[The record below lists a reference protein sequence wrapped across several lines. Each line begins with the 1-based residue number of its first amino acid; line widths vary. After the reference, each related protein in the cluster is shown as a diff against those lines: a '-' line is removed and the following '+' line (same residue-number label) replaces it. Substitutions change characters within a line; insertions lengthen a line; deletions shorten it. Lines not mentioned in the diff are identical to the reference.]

1 MAMALD
7 IASWV
12 LLSMGGLFVF
22 IGGVGVLRMPD
33 FYTRIHASSLTDTM
47 GAILIILGIMLQA
60 GASLA
65 AIKLAMILLFLLIT
79 SPTATNA
86 LASAALLAGVRP
98 CGTDPVMSA
107 DKGID
112 LDTNADA
119 GSLGEGKDT

>member
-1 MAMALD
+1 MALD
-7 IASWV
+7 IASWI
-12 LLSMGGLFVF
+12 LLTMGGLFVF

-47 GAILIILGIMLQA
+47 GAILIILGIILQA

-65 AIKLAMILLFLLIT
+65 TIKLAMILLFLLIT

-98 CGTDPVMSA
+98 CDADA

-112 LDTNADA
+112 LDTNTEA
-119 GSLGEGKDT
+119 GNLHGDNDT